1 MSPRIRFFPIEAL
14 IWLAAIVALAM
25 TGADET
31 HFTICPLA
39 LAKVNWCPGCGLGR
53 SISYLLH
60 GEITRS
66 ISMHPLG
73 IFAVIILSYRIF
85 TLIKTHF
92 TTYGKSN

>member
-14 IWLAAIVALAM
+14 LWLAAIVALAVANVD
-25 TGADET
+25 GT

-39 LAKVNWCPGCGLGR
+39 LAKLDWCPGCGLGR

-66 ISMHPLG
+66 ISAHPLG
-73 IFAVIILSYRIF
+73 IFATIILSYRIV
-85 TLIKTHF
+85 TLIRTHF
-92 TTYGKSN
+92 TTYGKSD